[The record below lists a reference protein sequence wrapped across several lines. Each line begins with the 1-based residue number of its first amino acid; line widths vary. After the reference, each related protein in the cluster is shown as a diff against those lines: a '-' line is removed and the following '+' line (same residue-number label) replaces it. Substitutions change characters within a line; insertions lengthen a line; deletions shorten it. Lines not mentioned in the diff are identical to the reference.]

1 MILDYD
7 YSYKRREMSISYVD
21 ERGYK
26 KLIKRNVDRFKTYR
40 YDDCGD
46 LDTWNGRKCVTAWTN
61 KPSKF
66 DIKTWIRELNK
77 RDQDLIMGRVFP
89 RVYTFDIE
97 TMIAP
102 DNSFPEPSEAKMPI
116 STISLVSPEMNTI
129 VLGTRELS
137 EEEQQSISTR
147 FDEYLDHTEFFHELD
162 IKEKPKFKYIRFET
176 EEMMLRYFICN
187 IVSKV
192 PILSGWNC
200 IFFDWYYITTRIKK
214 FYPDLSISLCSCN
227 RSISMKKY
235 TDVRGNDIMLPIPTH
250 TLILD
255 MMNVIKDEDYVVLP
269 IKESYSLDY
278 IAHESM
284 GINKIEYD
292 GTLQDLYDKDYPTY
306 VYYNAIDSILVQLIN
321 HRFRTLDHIYMYSIY
336 CMEKIDRCF
345 SKIATTEAL
354 IFQNFYD
361 RGLKIVYEERDNI
374 VRGKLQGAYVKKPI
388 AGIHSYVCC
397 NDFAS
402 LYPSTIRT
410 CNLSFE
416 NYVGAFWKE
425 DELDKYRYDAHFIVV
440 GPMVYM
446 NEGSAK
452 QPSMGKLLHTFIDY
466 DALKA
471 YQDNT
476 KYFVSVNGCVYKND
490 KDYTFRQIQTK
501 LKANRDDSKYLSKR
515 LDATVMRALQ
525 HKVENKRVDYEEYS
539 SDIIDVC
546 KKIGLDVRNSDDIF
560 KLDDVRVFIIR
571 LRFEI
576 TYYSCH
582 EQAMKLLM
590 NSMYGG
596 SSHVAFYWFNN
607 NLANDITGESR
618 NLIHKME
625 HHIPEFWRNNWLKM
639 KDLHKELGIEIDEE
653 QAHKALIESPLITE
667 QMDPDAY
674 HDHSYVY
681 VAYGDTD
688 SVAGDTIIHTP
699 SGDKTIKQ
707 LFNDNDYGVVAT
719 HNGHELVGC
728 IDKVLNWTPE
738 KRLYYG
744 AARYVMRHKV
754 RKAKWKLTTASGKV
768 VVVTNDHSMV
778 VFRNDKRV
786 VVKPYEILEGDNVLV
801 VNELHTVMY
810 SPISELRERFDHVT
824 SCEQIGEF
832 ENEYVY
838 DIEMVDDSHTFIADD
853 VLVHN
858 SLYLCYNQLL
868 KTIKG
873 VENMSIERKRDILAY
888 INTQFMDEH
897 NRQYIEDYYKTR
909 GGKSTHNFELETI
922 ALSGVWLNVKKRYG
936 QILLWKDGLKYDTDQ
951 LPLKIKGLEVVKS
964 SFPSM
969 SRKILKHLITFLLQ
983 HADDKYLNQL
993 MNIEVQK
1000 YKQLFFDAPIDE
1012 VSGSVK
1018 INNYNKYVWSTDKE
1032 HIVWRPTNSIPWNVR
1047 ALANYNHLREYYKL
1061 PGEPIYGG
1069 KCSWYITTNSK
1080 RNNTDYFAFTS
1091 RAWPTWAKKYADIN
1105 RVAMFDQ
1112 TVLDP
1117 INRIMTTIGLNRL
1130 NVDGCMQIELF

>member
-40 YDDCGD
+40 YDDHGD

-66 DIKTWIRELNK
+66 DIKTWIRELDK

-162 IKEKPKFKYIRFET
+162 LKEKPTFKYIRFET
-176 EEMMLRYFICN
+176 EEMMLRYFLYN

-227 RSISMKKY
+227 RTISMKKY
-235 TDVRGNDIMLPIPTH
+235 TDVRGNDILLPMPTH

-284 GINKIEYD
+284 NINKIEYD
-292 GTLQDLYDKDYPTY
+292 GTLQDLYDRDYPTY

-361 RGLKIVYEERDNI
+361 RELKIVYEERDNI

-425 DELDKYRYDAHFIVV
+425 DELDKYRYDAHYIVV

-466 DALKA
+466 EALKV
-471 YQDNT
+471 YQDSA

-490 KDYTFRQIQTK
+490 KDYTFRQIQAK

-515 LDATVMRALQ
+515 LNATVMRALQ

-639 KDLHKELGIEIDEE
+639 KDLHNELGIEIDEE
-653 QAHKALIESPLITE
+653 QAHKALVESPLITE

-688 SVAGDTIIHTP
+688 S
-699 SGDKTIKQ
+699 
-707 LFNDNDYGVVAT
+707 
-719 HNGHELVGC
+719 
-728 IDKVLNWTPE
+728 
-738 KRLYYG
+738 
-744 AARYVMRHKV
+744 
-754 RKAKWKLTTASGKV
+754 
-768 VVVTNDHSMV
+768 
-778 VFRNDKRV
+778 
-786 VVKPYEILEGDNVLV
+786 
-801 VNELHTVMY
+801 
-810 SPISELRERFDHVT
+810 
-824 SCEQIGEF
+824 
-832 ENEYVY
+832 
-838 DIEMVDDSHTFIADD
+838 
-853 VLVHN
+853 
-858 SLYLCYNQLL
+858 LYLCYNQLL
-868 KTIKG
+868 KTIRG
-873 VENMSIERKRDILAY
+873 VENMSIERKRDILAH

-897 NRQYIEDYYKTR
+897 NRQYIEEYYKTR

-1000 YKQLFFDAPIDE
+1000 YKHLFFDAPIDE

-1018 INNYNKYVWSTDKE
+1018 INNYNKYVGSTDGK
-1032 HIVWRPTNSIPWNVR
+1032 HIVWRHTNSIPWNVR

-1069 KCSWYITTNSK
+1069 KCSWYITTNSR

>member
-40 YDDCGD
+40 YDDDGD

-102 DNSFPEPSEAKMPI
+102 DNSFPEPSEAKTPI

-137 EEEQQSISTR
+137 EEEQQSISGR
-147 FDEYLDHTEFFHELD
+147 FDEYLDNTEFFHELD
-162 IKEKPKFKYIRFET
+162 IKEKPKFKYVRFET

-235 TDVRGNDIMLPIPTH
+235 TDVRGNDIMLPMPTH

-361 RGLKIVYEERDNI
+361 RELKIVYEERDNI

-416 NYVGAFWKE
+416 NYVGSFWLE
-425 DELDKYRYDAHFIVV
+425 DELDKYRYDPHFIVV

-446 NEGSAK
+446 NDGSAK

-466 DALKA
+466 EALKA

-546 KKIGLDVRNSDDIF
+546 KKIGLDVRSSDDIF

-653 QAHKALIESPLITE
+653 QARKALAESPLITE

-688 SVAGDTIIHTP
+688 S
-699 SGDKTIKQ
+699 
-707 LFNDNDYGVVAT
+707 
-719 HNGHELVGC
+719 
-728 IDKVLNWTPE
+728 
-738 KRLYYG
+738 
-744 AARYVMRHKV
+744 
-754 RKAKWKLTTASGKV
+754 
-768 VVVTNDHSMV
+768 
-778 VFRNDKRV
+778 
-786 VVKPYEILEGDNVLV
+786 
-801 VNELHTVMY
+801 
-810 SPISELRERFDHVT
+810 
-824 SCEQIGEF
+824 
-832 ENEYVY
+832 
-838 DIEMVDDSHTFIADD
+838 
-853 VLVHN
+853 
-858 SLYLCYNQLL
+858 LYLCYNQLL

-873 VENMSIERKRDILAY
+873 VESMSIERKRDILAY

-897 NRQYIEDYYKTR
+897 NRQYIEGYYNTR

-936 QILLWKDGLKYDTDQ
+936 QILLWKDGLKYDADQ

-1047 ALANYNHLREYYKL
+1047 ALANYNHLREYHKL
-1061 PGEPIYGG
+1061 PGDPIYGG

-1091 RAWPTWAKKYADIN
+1091 RAWPTWAKKYANIN
-1105 RVAMFDQ
+1105 RTAMFDQ

>member
-40 YDDCGD
+40 YDDNGD
-46 LDTWNGRKCVTAWTN
+46 LDAWNGRKCVTAWTN

-137 EEEQQSISTR
+137 EEEQQNISDR
-147 FDEYLDHTEFFHELD
+147 FDEYLDNTEFFHELD
-162 IKEKPKFKYIRFET
+162 LKEKPKFKYVRFET

-227 RSISMKKY
+227 RSISMKRY
-235 TDVRGNDIMLPIPTH
+235 TDVRGNDILLPMPTH

-284 GINKIEYD
+284 NINKIEYD

-321 HRFRTLDHIYMYSIY
+321 HRFRTLDHIYMYSLY

-388 AGIHSYVCC
+388 AGIHSYICC

-425 DELDKYRYDAHFIVV
+425 DELDKYRYDSHFIVV

-446 NEGSAK
+446 NDGNAK

-466 DALKA
+466 EALKA

-546 KKIGLDVRNSDDIF
+546 KKIGLDVRSSDDIF

-625 HHIPEFWRNNWLKM
+625 HHIPEFWRENWLKM

-653 QAHKALIESPLITE
+653 QAHKALVESPLITE

-688 SVAGDTIIHTP
+688 
-699 SGDKTIKQ
+699 
-707 LFNDNDYGVVAT
+707 
-719 HNGHELVGC
+719 
-728 IDKVLNWTPE
+728 
-738 KRLYYG
+738 
-744 AARYVMRHKV
+744 
-754 RKAKWKLTTASGKV
+754 
-768 VVVTNDHSMV
+768 
-778 VFRNDKRV
+778 
-786 VVKPYEILEGDNVLV
+786 
-801 VNELHTVMY
+801 
-810 SPISELRERFDHVT
+810 
-824 SCEQIGEF
+824 
-832 ENEYVY
+832 
-838 DIEMVDDSHTFIADD
+838 
-853 VLVHN
+853 

-897 NRQYIEDYYKTR
+897 NRQYIEEYYKTR

-993 MNIEVQK
+993 MNIEVQE
-1000 YKQLFFDAPIDE
+1000 YKQMFFDAPIDE

-1091 RAWPTWAKKYADIN
+1091 RAWPAWAKKYADIN

>member
-40 YDDCGD
+40 YDDNGD
-46 LDTWNGRKCVTAWTN
+46 LDAWNGRKCVTAWTN

-77 RDQDLIMGRVFP
+77 RDQGLIMGRVFP

-137 EEEQQSISTR
+137 EEEQQNISDR
-147 FDEYLDHTEFFHELD
+147 FDEYLDNTEFFHELD
-162 IKEKPKFKYIRFET
+162 LKEKPKFKYVRFET

-227 RSISMKKY
+227 RSISMKRY
-235 TDVRGNDIMLPIPTH
+235 TDVRGNDILLPIPTH

-284 GINKIEYD
+284 NINKIEYD

-321 HRFRTLDHIYMYSIY
+321 HRFRTLDHIYMYSLY

-388 AGIHSYVCC
+388 AGIHSYICC

-425 DELDKYRYDAHFIVV
+425 DELDKYRYDSHFIVV

-446 NEGSAK
+446 NDGNAK

-466 DALKA
+466 EALKT

-546 KKIGLDVRNSDDIF
+546 KKIGLDVRSSDDIF

-625 HHIPEFWRNNWLKM
+625 HHIPEFWRENWLKM

-653 QAHKALIESPLITE
+653 QAHKALVESPLITE

-688 SVAGDTIIHTP
+688 
-699 SGDKTIKQ
+699 
-707 LFNDNDYGVVAT
+707 
-719 HNGHELVGC
+719 
-728 IDKVLNWTPE
+728 
-738 KRLYYG
+738 
-744 AARYVMRHKV
+744 
-754 RKAKWKLTTASGKV
+754 
-768 VVVTNDHSMV
+768 
-778 VFRNDKRV
+778 
-786 VVKPYEILEGDNVLV
+786 
-801 VNELHTVMY
+801 
-810 SPISELRERFDHVT
+810 
-824 SCEQIGEF
+824 
-832 ENEYVY
+832 
-838 DIEMVDDSHTFIADD
+838 
-853 VLVHN
+853 

-897 NRQYIEDYYKTR
+897 NRQYIEEYYKTR
-909 GGKSTHNFELETI
+909 GGESTHNFELETI

-1000 YKQLFFDAPIDE
+1000 YKQMFFDAPIDE

-1091 RAWPTWAKKYADIN
+1091 RAWPAWAKKYADIN

>member
-40 YDDCGD
+40 YDDNGD
-46 LDTWNGRKCVTAWTN
+46 LDAWNGRKCVTAWTN

-77 RDQDLIMGRVFP
+77 RDQDLITGRVFP

-137 EEEQQSISTR
+137 EEEQQNISDR
-147 FDEYLDHTEFFHELD
+147 FDEYLDNTEFFHELD
-162 IKEKPKFKYIRFET
+162 LKEKPKFKYVRFET

-227 RSISMKKY
+227 RSISMKRY
-235 TDVRGNDIMLPIPTH
+235 TDVRGNDILLPMPTH

-284 GINKIEYD
+284 NINKIEYD

-321 HRFRTLDHIYMYSIY
+321 HRFRTLDHIYMYSLY

-388 AGIHSYVCC
+388 AGIHSYICC

-425 DELDKYRYDAHFIVV
+425 DELDKYRYDPHFIVV

-446 NEGSAK
+446 NDGNAK

-466 DALKA
+466 EALKA

-546 KKIGLDVRNSDDIF
+546 KKIGLDVRSSDDIF

-653 QAHKALIESPLITE
+653 QAHKALVESPLITE

-688 SVAGDTIIHTP
+688 S
-699 SGDKTIKQ
+699 
-707 LFNDNDYGVVAT
+707 
-719 HNGHELVGC
+719 
-728 IDKVLNWTPE
+728 
-738 KRLYYG
+738 
-744 AARYVMRHKV
+744 
-754 RKAKWKLTTASGKV
+754 
-768 VVVTNDHSMV
+768 
-778 VFRNDKRV
+778 
-786 VVKPYEILEGDNVLV
+786 
-801 VNELHTVMY
+801 
-810 SPISELRERFDHVT
+810 
-824 SCEQIGEF
+824 
-832 ENEYVY
+832 
-838 DIEMVDDSHTFIADD
+838 
-853 VLVHN
+853 
-858 SLYLCYNQLL
+858 LYLCYNQLL

-873 VENMSIERKRDILAY
+873 VENMSIERKRDILAH

-897 NRQYIEDYYKTR
+897 NRQYIEEYYKTR

-1000 YKQLFFDAPIDE
+1000 YKQMFFDAPIDE

-1091 RAWPTWAKKYADIN
+1091 RAWPAWAKKYADIN

>member
-40 YDDCGD
+40 YDDSGD

-688 SVAGDTIIHTP
+688 S
-699 SGDKTIKQ
+699 
-707 LFNDNDYGVVAT
+707 
-719 HNGHELVGC
+719 
-728 IDKVLNWTPE
+728 
-738 KRLYYG
+738 
-744 AARYVMRHKV
+744 
-754 RKAKWKLTTASGKV
+754 
-768 VVVTNDHSMV
+768 
-778 VFRNDKRV
+778 
-786 VVKPYEILEGDNVLV
+786 
-801 VNELHTVMY
+801 
-810 SPISELRERFDHVT
+810 
-824 SCEQIGEF
+824 
-832 ENEYVY
+832 
-838 DIEMVDDSHTFIADD
+838 
-853 VLVHN
+853 
-858 SLYLCYNQLL
+858 LYLCYNQLL

-873 VENMSIERKRDILAY
+873 VENMSIERKRDILAH

-897 NRQYIEDYYKTR
+897 NRQYIEEYYKTR

-1000 YKQLFFDAPIDE
+1000 YKQMFFDAPIDE

-1091 RAWPTWAKKYADIN
+1091 RAWPAWAKKYADIN

>member
-40 YDDCGD
+40 YDDNGD
-46 LDTWNGRKCVTAWTN
+46 LDAWNGRKCVTAWTN

-137 EEEQQSISTR
+137 EEEQQNISDR
-147 FDEYLDHTEFFHELD
+147 FDEYLDNTEFFHELD
-162 IKEKPKFKYIRFET
+162 LKEKPKFKYVRFET

-227 RSISMKKY
+227 RSISMKRY
-235 TDVRGNDIMLPIPTH
+235 TDVRGNDILLPMPTH

-284 GINKIEYD
+284 NINKIEYD

-321 HRFRTLDHIYMYSIY
+321 HRFRTLDHIYMYSLY

-388 AGIHSYVCC
+388 AGIHSYICC

-425 DELDKYRYDAHFIVV
+425 DELDKYRYDPHFIVV

-446 NEGSAK
+446 NDGNAK

-466 DALKA
+466 EALKA

-546 KKIGLDVRNSDDIF
+546 KKIGLDVRSSDDIF

-625 HHIPEFWRNNWLKM
+625 HHIPEFWRENWLKM

-653 QAHKALIESPLITE
+653 QAHKALVESPLITE

-688 SVAGDTIIHTP
+688 S
-699 SGDKTIKQ
+699 
-707 LFNDNDYGVVAT
+707 
-719 HNGHELVGC
+719 
-728 IDKVLNWTPE
+728 
-738 KRLYYG
+738 
-744 AARYVMRHKV
+744 
-754 RKAKWKLTTASGKV
+754 
-768 VVVTNDHSMV
+768 
-778 VFRNDKRV
+778 
-786 VVKPYEILEGDNVLV
+786 
-801 VNELHTVMY
+801 
-810 SPISELRERFDHVT
+810 
-824 SCEQIGEF
+824 
-832 ENEYVY
+832 
-838 DIEMVDDSHTFIADD
+838 
-853 VLVHN
+853 
-858 SLYLCYNQLL
+858 LYLCYNQLL

-873 VENMSIERKRDILAY
+873 VENMSIERKRDILAH

-897 NRQYIEDYYKTR
+897 NRQYIEEYYKTR

-1000 YKQLFFDAPIDE
+1000 YKQMFFDAPIDE

-1091 RAWPTWAKKYADIN
+1091 RAWPAWAKKYADIN

>member
-40 YDDCGD
+40 YDDSGD

-147 FDEYLDHTEFFHELD
+147 FDEYLDNTEFFHELD

-235 TDVRGNDIMLPIPTH
+235 TDVRGNDILLPIPTH

-284 GINKIEYD
+284 NINKIEYD

-425 DELDKYRYDAHFIVV
+425 DELDKYRYDSHFIVV

-466 DALKA
+466 EALKA

-546 KKIGLDVRNSDDIF
+546 KKIGLDVKSSDDIF

-688 SVAGDTIIHTP
+688 S
-699 SGDKTIKQ
+699 
-707 LFNDNDYGVVAT
+707 
-719 HNGHELVGC
+719 
-728 IDKVLNWTPE
+728 
-738 KRLYYG
+738 
-744 AARYVMRHKV
+744 
-754 RKAKWKLTTASGKV
+754 
-768 VVVTNDHSMV
+768 
-778 VFRNDKRV
+778 
-786 VVKPYEILEGDNVLV
+786 
-801 VNELHTVMY
+801 
-810 SPISELRERFDHVT
+810 
-824 SCEQIGEF
+824 
-832 ENEYVY
+832 
-838 DIEMVDDSHTFIADD
+838 
-853 VLVHN
+853 
-858 SLYLCYNQLL
+858 LYLCYNQLL

-873 VENMSIERKRDILAY
+873 VENMSIERKRDILAH

-897 NRQYIEDYYKTR
+897 NRQYIEEYYKTR

-1000 YKQLFFDAPIDE
+1000 YKQMFFDAPIDE

-1061 PGEPIYGG
+1061 SGEPIYGG

-1091 RAWPTWAKKYADIN
+1091 RAWPAWAKKYADIN

>member
-40 YDDCGD
+40 YDDNGD
-46 LDTWNGRKCVTAWTN
+46 LDAWNGRKCVTAWTN

-137 EEEQQSISTR
+137 EEEQQNISDR
-147 FDEYLDHTEFFHELD
+147 FDEYLDNTEFFHELD
-162 IKEKPKFKYIRFET
+162 LKEKPKFKYVRFET

-227 RSISMKKY
+227 RSISMKRY
-235 TDVRGNDIMLPIPTH
+235 TDVRGNDILLPMPTH

-284 GINKIEYD
+284 NINKIEYD

-321 HRFRTLDHIYMYSIY
+321 HRFRTLDHIYMYSLY

-388 AGIHSYVCC
+388 AGIHSYICC

-425 DELDKYRYDAHFIVV
+425 DELDKYRYDSHFIVV

-446 NEGSAK
+446 NDGNAK

-466 DALKA
+466 EALKA

-546 KKIGLDVRNSDDIF
+546 KKIGLDVRSSDDIF

-625 HHIPEFWRNNWLKM
+625 HHIPEFWRENWLKM

-653 QAHKALIESPLITE
+653 QAHKALVESPLITE

-688 SVAGDTIIHTP
+688 
-699 SGDKTIKQ
+699 
-707 LFNDNDYGVVAT
+707 
-719 HNGHELVGC
+719 
-728 IDKVLNWTPE
+728 
-738 KRLYYG
+738 
-744 AARYVMRHKV
+744 
-754 RKAKWKLTTASGKV
+754 
-768 VVVTNDHSMV
+768 
-778 VFRNDKRV
+778 
-786 VVKPYEILEGDNVLV
+786 
-801 VNELHTVMY
+801 
-810 SPISELRERFDHVT
+810 
-824 SCEQIGEF
+824 
-832 ENEYVY
+832 
-838 DIEMVDDSHTFIADD
+838 
-853 VLVHN
+853 

-897 NRQYIEDYYKTR
+897 NRQYIEEYYKTR
-909 GGKSTHNFELETI
+909 GGESTHNFELETI

-1000 YKQLFFDAPIDE
+1000 YKQMFFDAPIDE

-1091 RAWPTWAKKYADIN
+1091 RAWPAWAKKYADIN

>member
-162 IKEKPKFKYIRFET
+162 IKEKPKFKYVRFET

-227 RSISMKKY
+227 RSISMKRY
-235 TDVRGNDIMLPIPTH
+235 TDVRGNDILLPMPTH

-284 GINKIEYD
+284 NINKIEYD

-416 NYVGAFWKE
+416 NYVGAFWEE
-425 DELDKYRYDAHFIVV
+425 DELDKYRYDPHFIVV

-525 HKVENKRVDYEEYS
+525 HKVENKRVDYEEYG

-688 SVAGDTIIHTP
+688 S
-699 SGDKTIKQ
+699 
-707 LFNDNDYGVVAT
+707 
-719 HNGHELVGC
+719 
-728 IDKVLNWTPE
+728 
-738 KRLYYG
+738 
-744 AARYVMRHKV
+744 
-754 RKAKWKLTTASGKV
+754 
-768 VVVTNDHSMV
+768 
-778 VFRNDKRV
+778 
-786 VVKPYEILEGDNVLV
+786 
-801 VNELHTVMY
+801 
-810 SPISELRERFDHVT
+810 
-824 SCEQIGEF
+824 
-832 ENEYVY
+832 
-838 DIEMVDDSHTFIADD
+838 
-853 VLVHN
+853 
-858 SLYLCYNQLL
+858 LYLCYNQLL

-873 VENMSIERKRDILAY
+873 VENMSIERKRDILAH

>member
-40 YDDCGD
+40 YDDNGD
-46 LDTWNGRKCVTAWTN
+46 LDAWNGRKCVTAWTN

-137 EEEQQSISTR
+137 EEEQQDISDR
-147 FDEYLDHTEFFHELD
+147 FDEYLDNTEFLHELD
-162 IKEKPKFKYIRFET
+162 LKEKPKFKYVRFET

-227 RSISMKKY
+227 RSISMKRY
-235 TDVRGNDIMLPIPTH
+235 TDVRGNDILLPIPTH

-284 GINKIEYD
+284 NINKIEYD

-321 HRFRTLDHIYMYSIY
+321 HRFRTLDHIYMYSLY

-388 AGIHSYVCC
+388 AGIHSYICC

-425 DELDKYRYDAHFIVV
+425 DELDKYRYDSHFIVV

-446 NEGSAK
+446 NDGNAK

-466 DALKA
+466 EALKA

-546 KKIGLDVRNSDDIF
+546 KKIGLDVKSSDDIF

-688 SVAGDTIIHTP
+688 S
-699 SGDKTIKQ
+699 
-707 LFNDNDYGVVAT
+707 
-719 HNGHELVGC
+719 
-728 IDKVLNWTPE
+728 
-738 KRLYYG
+738 
-744 AARYVMRHKV
+744 
-754 RKAKWKLTTASGKV
+754 
-768 VVVTNDHSMV
+768 
-778 VFRNDKRV
+778 
-786 VVKPYEILEGDNVLV
+786 
-801 VNELHTVMY
+801 
-810 SPISELRERFDHVT
+810 
-824 SCEQIGEF
+824 
-832 ENEYVY
+832 
-838 DIEMVDDSHTFIADD
+838 
-853 VLVHN
+853 
-858 SLYLCYNQLL
+858 LYLCYNQLL

-873 VENMSIERKRDILAY
+873 VENMSIERKRDILAH

-897 NRQYIEDYYKTR
+897 NRQYIEEYYKTR

-1000 YKQLFFDAPIDE
+1000 YKQMFFDAPIDE

-1061 PGEPIYGG
+1061 SGEPIYGG

-1091 RAWPTWAKKYADIN
+1091 RAWPAWAKKYADIN

>member
-40 YDDCGD
+40 YDDNGD
-46 LDTWNGRKCVTAWTN
+46 LDAWNGRKCVTAWTN

-137 EEEQQSISTR
+137 EEEQQNISDR
-147 FDEYLDHTEFFHELD
+147 FDEYLDNTEFFHELD
-162 IKEKPKFKYIRFET
+162 LKEKPKFKYVRFET

-227 RSISMKKY
+227 RSISMKRY
-235 TDVRGNDIMLPIPTH
+235 TDVRGNDILLPMPTH

-284 GINKIEYD
+284 NINKIEYD

-321 HRFRTLDHIYMYSIY
+321 HRFRTLDHIYMYSLY

-388 AGIHSYVCC
+388 AGIHSYICC

-425 DELDKYRYDAHFIVV
+425 DELDKYRYDSHFIVV

-446 NEGSAK
+446 NDGNAK

-466 DALKA
+466 EALKA

-546 KKIGLDVRNSDDIF
+546 KKIGLDVRSSDDIF

-625 HHIPEFWRNNWLKM
+625 HHIPEFWRENWLKM

-653 QAHKALIESPLITE
+653 QAHKALVESPLITE

-688 SVAGDTIIHTP
+688 
-699 SGDKTIKQ
+699 
-707 LFNDNDYGVVAT
+707 
-719 HNGHELVGC
+719 
-728 IDKVLNWTPE
+728 
-738 KRLYYG
+738 
-744 AARYVMRHKV
+744 
-754 RKAKWKLTTASGKV
+754 
-768 VVVTNDHSMV
+768 
-778 VFRNDKRV
+778 
-786 VVKPYEILEGDNVLV
+786 
-801 VNELHTVMY
+801 
-810 SPISELRERFDHVT
+810 
-824 SCEQIGEF
+824 
-832 ENEYVY
+832 
-838 DIEMVDDSHTFIADD
+838 
-853 VLVHN
+853 

-897 NRQYIEDYYKTR
+897 NRQYIEEYYKTR

-1000 YKQLFFDAPIDE
+1000 YKQMFFDAPIDE

-1091 RAWPTWAKKYADIN
+1091 RAWPAWAKKYADIN

>member
-40 YDDCGD
+40 YDDNGD
-46 LDTWNGRKCVTAWTN
+46 LDAWNGRKCVTAWTN

-137 EEEQQSISTR
+137 EEEQQNISDR
-147 FDEYLDHTEFFHELD
+147 FDEYLDNTEFFHELD
-162 IKEKPKFKYIRFET
+162 LKEKPKFKYVRFET

-227 RSISMKKY
+227 RSISMKRY
-235 TDVRGNDIMLPIPTH
+235 TDVRGNDILLPMPTH

-284 GINKIEYD
+284 NINKIEYD

-321 HRFRTLDHIYMYSIY
+321 HRFRTLDHIYMYSLY

-388 AGIHSYVCC
+388 AGIHSYICC

-425 DELDKYRYDAHFIVV
+425 DELNKYRYDSHFIVV

-446 NEGSAK
+446 NDGNAK

-466 DALKA
+466 EALKT

-546 KKIGLDVRNSDDIF
+546 KKIGLDVRSSDDIF

-625 HHIPEFWRNNWLKM
+625 HHIPEFWRENWLKM

-653 QAHKALIESPLITE
+653 QAHKALVESPLITE

-688 SVAGDTIIHTP
+688 
-699 SGDKTIKQ
+699 
-707 LFNDNDYGVVAT
+707 
-719 HNGHELVGC
+719 
-728 IDKVLNWTPE
+728 
-738 KRLYYG
+738 
-744 AARYVMRHKV
+744 
-754 RKAKWKLTTASGKV
+754 
-768 VVVTNDHSMV
+768 
-778 VFRNDKRV
+778 
-786 VVKPYEILEGDNVLV
+786 
-801 VNELHTVMY
+801 
-810 SPISELRERFDHVT
+810 
-824 SCEQIGEF
+824 
-832 ENEYVY
+832 
-838 DIEMVDDSHTFIADD
+838 
-853 VLVHN
+853 

-897 NRQYIEDYYKTR
+897 NRQYIEEYYKTR

-1000 YKQLFFDAPIDE
+1000 YKQMFFDAPIDE

-1018 INNYNKYVWSTDKE
+1018 INNYSKYVWSTDKE

-1091 RAWPTWAKKYADIN
+1091 RAWPAWAKKYADIN

>member
-40 YDDCGD
+40 YDDNGD
-46 LDTWNGRKCVTAWTN
+46 LDAWNGRKCVTAWTN

-137 EEEQQSISTR
+137 EEEQQNISDR
-147 FDEYLDHTEFFHELD
+147 FDEYLDNTEFFHELD
-162 IKEKPKFKYIRFET
+162 LKEKPKFKYVRFET

-227 RSISMKKY
+227 RSISMKRY
-235 TDVRGNDIMLPIPTH
+235 TDVRGNDILLPMPTH

-284 GINKIEYD
+284 NINKIEYD

-321 HRFRTLDHIYMYSIY
+321 HRFRTLDHIYMYSLY

-388 AGIHSYVCC
+388 AGIHSYICC

-425 DELDKYRYDAHFIVV
+425 DELNKYRYDSHFIVV

-446 NEGSAK
+446 NDGNAK

-466 DALKA
+466 EALKT

-546 KKIGLDVRNSDDIF
+546 KKIGLDVRSSDDIF

-625 HHIPEFWRNNWLKM
+625 HHIPEFWRENWLKM

-653 QAHKALIESPLITE
+653 QAHKALVESPLITE

-688 SVAGDTIIHTP
+688 
-699 SGDKTIKQ
+699 
-707 LFNDNDYGVVAT
+707 
-719 HNGHELVGC
+719 
-728 IDKVLNWTPE
+728 
-738 KRLYYG
+738 
-744 AARYVMRHKV
+744 
-754 RKAKWKLTTASGKV
+754 
-768 VVVTNDHSMV
+768 
-778 VFRNDKRV
+778 
-786 VVKPYEILEGDNVLV
+786 
-801 VNELHTVMY
+801 
-810 SPISELRERFDHVT
+810 
-824 SCEQIGEF
+824 
-832 ENEYVY
+832 
-838 DIEMVDDSHTFIADD
+838 
-853 VLVHN
+853 

-897 NRQYIEDYYKTR
+897 NRQYIEEYYKTR

-1000 YKQLFFDAPIDE
+1000 YKQMFFDAPIDE

-1091 RAWPTWAKKYADIN
+1091 RAWPAWAKKYADIN

>member
-40 YDDCGD
+40 YDDNGD
-46 LDTWNGRKCVTAWTN
+46 LDAWNGRKCVTAWTN

-137 EEEQQSISTR
+137 EEEQQNISDR
-147 FDEYLDHTEFFHELD
+147 FDEYLDNTEFFHELD
-162 IKEKPKFKYIRFET
+162 LKEKPKFKYVRFET

-227 RSISMKKY
+227 RSISMKRY
-235 TDVRGNDIMLPIPTH
+235 TDVRGNDILLPMPAH

-284 GINKIEYD
+284 NINKIEYD

-321 HRFRTLDHIYMYSIY
+321 HRFRTLDHIYMYSLY

-388 AGIHSYVCC
+388 AGIHSYICC

-425 DELDKYRYDAHFIVV
+425 DELNKYRYDSHFIVV

-446 NEGSAK
+446 NDGNAK

-466 DALKA
+466 EALKT

-546 KKIGLDVRNSDDIF
+546 KKIGLDVRSSDDIF

-625 HHIPEFWRNNWLKM
+625 HHIPEFWRENWLKM

-653 QAHKALIESPLITE
+653 QAHKALVESPLITE

-688 SVAGDTIIHTP
+688 
-699 SGDKTIKQ
+699 
-707 LFNDNDYGVVAT
+707 
-719 HNGHELVGC
+719 
-728 IDKVLNWTPE
+728 
-738 KRLYYG
+738 
-744 AARYVMRHKV
+744 
-754 RKAKWKLTTASGKV
+754 
-768 VVVTNDHSMV
+768 
-778 VFRNDKRV
+778 
-786 VVKPYEILEGDNVLV
+786 
-801 VNELHTVMY
+801 
-810 SPISELRERFDHVT
+810 
-824 SCEQIGEF
+824 
-832 ENEYVY
+832 
-838 DIEMVDDSHTFIADD
+838 
-853 VLVHN
+853 

-897 NRQYIEDYYKTR
+897 NRQYIEEYYKTR

-1000 YKQLFFDAPIDE
+1000 YKQMFFDAPIDE

-1091 RAWPTWAKKYADIN
+1091 RAWPAWAKKYADIN

>member
-40 YDDCGD
+40 YDDNGD
-46 LDTWNGRKCVTAWTN
+46 LDAWNGRKCVTAWTN

-137 EEEQQSISTR
+137 EEEQQNISDR
-147 FDEYLDHTEFFHELD
+147 FDEYLDNTEFFHELD
-162 IKEKPKFKYIRFET
+162 LKEKPKFKYVRFET

-227 RSISMKKY
+227 RSISMKRY
-235 TDVRGNDIMLPIPTH
+235 TDVRGNDILLPIPTH

-284 GINKIEYD
+284 NINKIEYD

-321 HRFRTLDHIYMYSIY
+321 HRFRTLDHIYMYSLY

-388 AGIHSYVCC
+388 AGIHSYICC

-425 DELDKYRYDAHFIVV
+425 DELDKYRYDSHFIVV

-446 NEGSAK
+446 NDGNAK

-466 DALKA
+466 EALKA

-546 KKIGLDVRNSDDIF
+546 KKIGLDVRSSDDIF

-625 HHIPEFWRNNWLKM
+625 HHIPEFWRENWLKM

-653 QAHKALIESPLITE
+653 QAHKALVESPLITE

-688 SVAGDTIIHTP
+688 
-699 SGDKTIKQ
+699 
-707 LFNDNDYGVVAT
+707 
-719 HNGHELVGC
+719 
-728 IDKVLNWTPE
+728 
-738 KRLYYG
+738 
-744 AARYVMRHKV
+744 
-754 RKAKWKLTTASGKV
+754 
-768 VVVTNDHSMV
+768 
-778 VFRNDKRV
+778 
-786 VVKPYEILEGDNVLV
+786 
-801 VNELHTVMY
+801 
-810 SPISELRERFDHVT
+810 
-824 SCEQIGEF
+824 
-832 ENEYVY
+832 
-838 DIEMVDDSHTFIADD
+838 
-853 VLVHN
+853 

-897 NRQYIEDYYKTR
+897 NRQYIEEYYKTR
-909 GGKSTHNFELETI
+909 GGESTHNFELETI

-1000 YKQLFFDAPIDE
+1000 YKQMFFDAPIDE

-1091 RAWPTWAKKYADIN
+1091 RAWPAWAKKYADIN

>member
-40 YDDCGD
+40 YDDNGD
-46 LDTWNGRKCVTAWTN
+46 LDAWNGRKCVTAWTN

-137 EEEQQSISTR
+137 EEEQQNISDR
-147 FDEYLDHTEFFHELD
+147 FDEYLDNTEFFHELD
-162 IKEKPKFKYIRFET
+162 LKEKPKFKYVRFET

-227 RSISMKKY
+227 RSISMKRY
-235 TDVRGNDIMLPIPTH
+235 TDVRGNDILLPMPTH

-284 GINKIEYD
+284 NINKIEYD

-321 HRFRTLDHIYMYSIY
+321 HRFRTLDHIYMYSLY

-388 AGIHSYVCC
+388 AGIHSYICC

-425 DELDKYRYDAHFIVV
+425 DELDKYRYDPHFIVV

-446 NEGSAK
+446 NDGNAK

-466 DALKA
+466 EALKA

-546 KKIGLDVRNSDDIF
+546 KKIGLDVRSSDDIF

-653 QAHKALIESPLITE
+653 QAHKALVESPLITE

-688 SVAGDTIIHTP
+688 S
-699 SGDKTIKQ
+699 
-707 LFNDNDYGVVAT
+707 
-719 HNGHELVGC
+719 
-728 IDKVLNWTPE
+728 
-738 KRLYYG
+738 
-744 AARYVMRHKV
+744 
-754 RKAKWKLTTASGKV
+754 
-768 VVVTNDHSMV
+768 
-778 VFRNDKRV
+778 
-786 VVKPYEILEGDNVLV
+786 
-801 VNELHTVMY
+801 
-810 SPISELRERFDHVT
+810 
-824 SCEQIGEF
+824 
-832 ENEYVY
+832 
-838 DIEMVDDSHTFIADD
+838 
-853 VLVHN
+853 
-858 SLYLCYNQLL
+858 LYLCYNQLL

-873 VENMSIERKRDILAY
+873 VENMSIERKRDILAH

-897 NRQYIEDYYKTR
+897 NRQYIEEYYKTR

-1000 YKQLFFDAPIDE
+1000 YKQMFFDAPIDE

-1091 RAWPTWAKKYADIN
+1091 RAWPAWAKKYADIN